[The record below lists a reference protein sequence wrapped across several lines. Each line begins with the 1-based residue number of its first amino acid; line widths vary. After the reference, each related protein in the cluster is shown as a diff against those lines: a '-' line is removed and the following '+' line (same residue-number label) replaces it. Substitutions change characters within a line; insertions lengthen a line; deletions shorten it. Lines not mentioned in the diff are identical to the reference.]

1 MSKLQKRAM
10 SETKTN
16 EESIDENEDPDSPP
30 AKSKRMRFLGVIWK
44 SWDSYWICNVNEFPV
59 LIIAQKDF

>member
-1 MSKLQKRAM
+1 M

-30 AKSKRMRFLGVIWK
+30 AKSKRMRFLGVIGK
-44 SWDSYWICNVNEFPV
+44 AEIVIEY
-59 LIIAQKDF
+59 AM

>member
-1 MSKLQKRAM
+1 MFNLSGKSRALCKNYSQTETDINTKMSKLQKRAM

-30 AKSKRMRFLGVIWK
+30 AKSKRMRFLGVI
-44 SWDSYWICNVNEFPV
+44 
-59 LIIAQKDF
+59 

>member
-1 MSKLQKRAM
+1 M

-44 SWDSYWICNVNEFPV
+44 SWVIEY
-59 LIIAQKDF
+59 AM